1 MTFAKRLLFSL
12 VQLLLAISVPSAVSG
27 DPLAAAL
34 GKALFERQWIPAP
47 ASTNASDGL
56 GPLSTSRACTGCH
69 SRGDGAHIVTR
80 DDGKPDIAGAV
91 VRFGKAD
98 GTTDPF
104 YGLELQTDAVPGLK
118 PEGGARF
125 LPNLKYNLEGPPLG
139 NGVHAGVR
147 LALPLFGKGA
157 FDDVPDEA
165 ILMRAAANAHNGDGV
180 KGRPNVTAHGIGRYG
195 WKAAQVTL
203 EEQIAHAFAFD
214 IGLSSPK
221 QPLPYGDCTKL
232 EAACLASPNG
242 ESSLFE
248 GREISS
254 VMLDVVA
261 SYLKTLRARALTEPP
276 AAFVAAGCATC
287 HSPTLTTRDGSQI
300 PAFTDLLLHDMGP
313 ALDDG
318 VGEPGVK
325 SFEWRTAPLIGSH
338 LHPEQRRYLHD
349 GSAATVEEAV
359 EKHCGE
365 AGHSRT
371 LFKALAADDK
381 KRLVDYVNGL

>member
-1 MTFAKRLLFSL
+1 MKLITRA
-12 VQLLLAISVPSAVSG
+12 LLAFSGTAVLMAG
-27 DPLAAAL
+27 MLRADPLDAAL

-56 GPLSTSRACTGCH
+56 GPLFTLRACTGCH
-69 SRGDGAHIVTR
+69 TRGDGSHIVTR
-80 DDGKPDIAGAV
+80 DDGMPDIAGGV

-98 GTTDPF
+98 GTTDAF
-104 YGLELQTDAVPGLK
+104 YGLELQTNAVPGLT
-118 PEGGARF
+118 PEGEVRF
-125 LPNLKYNLEGPPLG
+125 LPNLKYNLKGPALG
-139 NGVHAGVR
+139 EGVHAGAR
-147 LALPLFGKGA
+147 LAPPLFGKGA

-165 ILMRAAANAHNGDGV
+165 ILMRAAANAHNGGGV
-180 KGRPNVTAHGIGRYG
+180 KGRANVTPRGIGRYG

-203 EEQIAHAFAFD
+203 EEQVAHAFAFD

-232 EAACLASPNG
+232 ETDCLALPNG
-242 ESSLFE
+242 ESPLFE
-248 GREISS
+248 GHEISS
-254 VMLDVVA
+254 VMLGVVA
-261 SYLKTLRARALTEPP
+261 TYLKTLRARSLSEPP
-276 AAFVAAGCATC
+276 AVFAAAGCAAC
-287 HSPTLTTRDGSQI
+287 HSPTLTIRDGRQI

-325 SFEWRTAPLIGSH
+325 SSEWRTAPLIGGH
-338 LHPEQRRYLHD
+338 LRPEQRRYLHD

-365 AGHSRT
+365 ADHSRN
-371 LFKALAADDK
+371 LFEALTPDDK